1 MLRVGQKLWGINK
14 ETNKEDVVEVVEINK
29 DYFVVKYKEK
39 KGKYPYYTLGKK
51 FFFEPQR
58 KKRSCENCF
67 LRFSG
72 VCTSISNEI
81 CEDYRAKQEIP
92 KEERDNWPAYGDVTA
107 YKLRDYQHFK

>member
-58 KKRSCENCF
+58 KKGLVRTAF
-67 LRFSG
+67 LDFQACVLQFPMRFVKTIEQSRKFRKKNG
-72 VCTSISNEI
+72 IIGLHMEMSLHIN
-81 CEDYRAKQEIP
+81 
-92 KEERDNWPAYGDVTA
+92 
-107 YKLRDYQHFK
+107 